1 MKAYVITTGSI
12 FALITLAHV
21 LRMIS
26 EGPHLAKEPVFVLLT
41 LAAAGM
47 SWWAWRVLRSGSR

>member
-1 MKAYVITTGSI
+1 MKTYVITTGSI

-47 SWWAWRVLRSGSR
+47 SWWAWRVLRRGSR